1 MNQMTTAKAA
11 TIMARNMT
19 AATTTKPTSS
29 TDAIKNTEVTGAP
42 FRWNAVSVG
51 AGDASNNG
59 GNY

>member
-1 MNQMTTAKAA
+1 MITTKAV

-29 TDAIKNTEVTGAP
+29 TDAIVKMVVTGAP
-42 FRWNAVSVG
+42 FRWNAASVRAG
-51 AGDASNNG
+51 AASDDG